1 MSHLLSC
8 VILYYP
14 VSVSPCVTI
23 QIGWIKLRILW
34 VTKPYCHIY
43 KCWAQAKNKQ
53 PKADESTQGA
63 SLILSSNSNLWTLHP
78 TNKYAYKMDIIC
90 DIS

>member
-1 MSHLLSC
+1 MDHQTLLSHLQMLG
-8 VILYYP
+8 P
-14 VSVSPCVTI
+14 
-23 QIGWIKLRILW
+23 G
-34 VTKPYCHIY
+34 
-43 KCWAQAKNKQ
+43 KNKQ

-63 SLILSSNSNLWTLHP
+63 SLILSSNSNLWTLHS